1 MIQEETLQKVTHQI
15 DQMYIEDDEEGIE
28 EVEYVDLT
36 PVPDVE
42 NDFKNDSEKKQF
54 SQK

>member
-1 MIQEETLQKVTHQI
+1 
-15 DQMYIEDDEEGIE
+15 MYIEHDEEGIE

-42 NDFKNDSEKKQF
+42 NDLKNDSEKKTVQSKITAF
-54 SQK
+54 FTDKKKQ